1 MREHLAGI
9 ADSSAFPW
17 KLWSRLQTR
26 AMKEL
31 GRSSLFF
38 ADPRGLPELRQAV
51 ARYLAQFRGI
61 RCSPAQVVVFNSA
74 QQALNAL
81 AVLLLD
87 RGDPV
92 WIEDPGYLGA
102 RAAFGIAGA
111 DVIPVPVDD
120 EGMRVDVGIR
130 RAPVARLVYT
140 TPPHQYPT
148 GVSLSLERRIALLE
162 WAARNRAWIV
172 EDDYDGEFRHSGQPL
187 AALHSLDSH
196 ARVLYLGTLNK
207 AMFVSLRLAYL
218 IVPETLV
225 EPLANIRTQ
234 MDGFT
239 PAVAQKTMSLFMD
252 EGYFSSHLRR
262 MRGIYAEKRAALVA
276 GMAPLISQ
284 GWTWSNNPVG
294 MHLLVRHRD
303 GECPRSS
310 GGEYAGPRT
319 TQCLPPRAKGRRR
332 TLPALRGTR
341 RDGPKGG
348 RHFAGRNRLALQA
361 LRCAHRTLVSASR
374 KRPMQRGERALP
386 VSIGISRR
394 EISKLGVLSRPAKG
408 PPCAAA
414 SALAPT
420 RRPGCLAEAAR
431 HDARRIARPFGLAI
445 FCSGSM
451 GEPAHRGRL
460 ELRPELYRDSGHS
473 HSRVRRTDVTH
484 RLRLRKRLTHP
495 RSSGM
500 GTEAKSSLC
509 RDMTTAPGTRDGR
522 CQWPRDSGAGR
533 QSRPSARFAPRPAAD
548 SRLRCCPQRDGTSR
562 RRPRR

>member
-51 ARYLAQFRGI
+51 A
-61 RCSPAQVVVFNSA
+61 
-74 QQALNAL
+74 
-81 AVLLLD
+81 

-218 IVPETLV
+218 IVPETL
-225 EPLANIRTQ
+225 
-234 MDGFT
+234 D
-239 PAVAQKTMSLFMD
+239 
-252 EGYFSSHLRR
+252 
-262 MRGIYAEKRAALVA
+262 MRA
-276 GMAPLISQ
+276 
-284 GWTWSNNPVG
+284 
-294 MHLLVRHRD
+294 
-303 GECPRSS
+303 
-310 GGEYAGPRT
+310 
-319 TQCLPPRAKGRRR
+319 
-332 TLPALRGTR
+332 
-341 RDGPKGG
+341 
-348 RHFAGRNRLALQA
+348 
-361 LRCAHRTLVSASR
+361 
-374 KRPMQRGERALP
+374 
-386 VSIGISRR
+386 
-394 EISKLGVLSRPAKG
+394 
-408 PPCAAA
+408 
-414 SALAPT
+414 
-420 RRPGCLAEAAR
+420 
-431 HDARRIARPFGLAI
+431 
-445 FCSGSM
+445 
-451 GEPAHRGRL
+451 
-460 ELRPELYRDSGHS
+460 
-473 HSRVRRTDVTH
+473 
-484 RLRLRKRLTHP
+484 
-495 RSSGM
+495 
-500 GTEAKSSLC
+500 
-509 RDMTTAPGTRDGR
+509 
-522 CQWPRDSGAGR
+522 
-533 QSRPSARFAPRPAAD
+533 
-548 SRLRCCPQRDGTSR
+548 
-562 RRPRR
+562 